1 MAETIYASLTTG
13 NTYYAKPAPIVAAPW
28 ATDVETMTE
37 NATVNGWYAS
47 SSIAAPADV
56 YSIFEQ
62 AGGSPADSDTLI
74 GGIQMNL
81 SSAGASSNLVTE
93 TTIIEAA

>member
-37 NATVNGWYAS
+37 NGTVNGWYAS
-47 SSIAAPADV
+47 SSIAAPSDV
-56 YSIFEQ
+56 YAIFEQ
-62 AGGSPADSDTLI
+62 AGGSAADTDTMLGAVQMTAAVSGSDI
-74 GGIQMNL
+74 
-81 SSAGASSNLVTE
+81 VTE
-93 TTIIEAA
+93 TTIIEAD